1 MVSAFVLQPNTE
13 AAESWHLWA
22 LPACEARCQAL
33 AMRWATPRSPELW
46 VGAAAPTTLT
56 RKQCPRAD
64 VIYKAARDGCQ
75 VRGAETQL

>member
-1 MVSAFVLQPNTE
+1 
-13 AAESWHLWA
+13 
-22 LPACEARCQAL
+22 
-33 AMRWATPRSPELW
+33 MRWATPRSPELW